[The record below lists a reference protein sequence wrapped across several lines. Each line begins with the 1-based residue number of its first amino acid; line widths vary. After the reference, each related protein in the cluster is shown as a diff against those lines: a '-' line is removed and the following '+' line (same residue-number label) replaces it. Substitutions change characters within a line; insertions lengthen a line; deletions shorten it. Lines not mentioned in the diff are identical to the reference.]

1 MHNFVGE
8 GIINMPMFKKKTIDT
23 WDQTNILFDINSTII
38 YKNQQIY
45 IFSYTIQK
53 NQCKQQMFEINSNS
67 SLPKNIFENIPQ
79 QPGKTMC
86 IAFS

>member
-1 MHNFVGE
+1 M
-8 GIINMPMFKKKTIDT
+8 
-23 WDQTNILFDINSTII
+23 
-38 YKNQQIY
+38 
-45 IFSYTIQK
+45 IQK
-53 NQCKQQMFEINSNS
+53 NQCKQQLFELNSNS

>member
-1 MHNFVGE
+1 
-8 GIINMPMFKKKTIDT
+8 MFKKKTIDT

>member
-1 MHNFVGE
+1 
-8 GIINMPMFKKKTIDT
+8 MFKKTIDT

-45 IFSYTIQK
+45 IFLYRIQK
-53 NQCKQQMFEINSNS
+53 NQYKQQMFEINSNS

>member
-1 MHNFVGE
+1 
-8 GIINMPMFKKKTIDT
+8 MFKKKTIDT
-23 WDQTNILFDINSTII
+23 WDQTNILFDVNSTII

-45 IFSYTIQK
+45 IFYTIQK
-53 NQCKQQMFEINSNS
+53 NQCKQQKFEINSNS
-67 SLPKNIFENIPQ
+67 SLPKNIFEIIPQ